1 MRRRILE
8 YLNRI
13 NRALAEGGPTTD
25 WDTVLEE
32 HLVQIG
38 FFQHERLIHLIVTAT
53 FALVLMLLMNLLYTA
68 ASIDILLVVLFIFV
82 TIFLLL
88 YVGHYYILETS
99 VQKMYIQYDQILQ
112 KKTGQIDLGTG
123 QDEAF
128 KA

>member
-13 NRALAEGGPTTD
+13 NLALAEGGPSTD
-25 WDTVLEE
+25 WDALLAE
-32 HLVQIG
+32 HLVQIR
-38 FFQHERLIHLIVTAT
+38 FFQHERLIHLIVTVT
-53 FALVLMLLMNLLYTA
+53 FALILMLLLNLLYNA
-68 ASIDILLVVLFIFV
+68 ASVDILLVALFIFV

-112 KKTGQIDLGTG
+112 KKTGRLDIEGD
-123 QDEAF
+123 QDEAS
-128 KA
+128 KS